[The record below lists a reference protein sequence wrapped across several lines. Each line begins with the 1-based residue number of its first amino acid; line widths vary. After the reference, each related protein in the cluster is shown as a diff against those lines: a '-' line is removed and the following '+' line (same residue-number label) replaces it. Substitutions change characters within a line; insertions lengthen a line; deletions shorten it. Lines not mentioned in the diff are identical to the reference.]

1 MSRLGKRIAH
11 ARQAWRC
18 RAACCLQRLTDRQL
32 LSYRPRREALQLMF
46 RALNLIVRAERLLA
60 ERAWPPG
67 VFIPSER
74 LVD

>member
-1 MSRLGKRIAH
+1 
-11 ARQAWRC
+11 
-18 RAACCLQRLTDRQL
+18 
-32 LSYRPRREALQLMF
+32 MF